1 MKSKLWKALSLATIF
16 LLVVSVVGG
25 NVASTYEA
33 MLNDVLRI
41 ETSKVIG
48 GESPSGYYTSNYA
61 DLQEMIQAKVQLLR
75 DIADEGVVLLK
86 NDGALPIS
94 GGKVTVFGEDNFIM
108 ATNNGGGSVTQTM
121 SGMSTRLSDAL
132 GADGLTITDSGCDM
146 ALVVIGRVAGEGTDA
161 PADSLALTAQD
172 RANLDAAKT
181 TGGKV
186 VVLLSGDHPIEAAE
200 LKADSGISAIL
211 RFGNAGFRGAY
222 GVADVI
228 TGQTN
233 PSGKLVETF
242 AADTASAPANMNF
255 GNYTYTNGS
264 KIKAS
269 QAKNYVVY
277 AEGIYTDYRYY
288 ETRYEDSVL
297 GQGNSG
303 DWSYDNEV
311 VWPFGFGLSYT
322 SFSKALAGVEFD
334 DSGHTAAVTVTV
346 TNTGPVAGKEVVQ
359 VYAQSPYTDYDRE
372 NQVEKSAVQLMG
384 FEKTRLLEPGE
395 SETVTVTINL
405 QWLASYDYTEA
416 KGYILDAGDY
426 YFSIGNGAHEAVN
439 NVLAAKGAAVEGN
452 AELTHHW
459 IVDAF
464 DAETYRNSI
473 YTGAAVTN
481 AFPEADLNN
490 WKAGTI
496 TYLSRSDWQ
505 GTYPKTIELEATPDM
520 VSTLNDT
527 KRYQNGEWSDT
538 RARAEAQE
546 VSYMDLTTLDAVNKS
561 LSSVGVENVTSLR
574 GKPYDDEGW
583 TEILDR
589 LSIYEMSR
597 MVAQGRWLIQAMP
610 SVTFPESTGSDSP
623 IGLNIPYVTLSV
635 DSVSGAKT
643 PIPAGY
649 TVTDGITDDAIPVNG
664 ELEAN
669 MYASEP
675 VLGAT
680 FNKELA
686 RRQGDLWGEDGLYC
700 NASFTWAPGANLHRS
715 AYGGRASEYLSSDPV
730 HTSLMVGEI
739 TKAAN
744 ERGQV
749 LTVKHFVI
757 NEQEQNR
764 IGVATFTNEQALREL
779 YLRAFEGIMTYGEA
793 RGMMSSYN
801 RIGVISTSAEYD
813 LLTTV
818 LRDEWGSNA
827 YVITDLGSPTAGLY
841 DGNAAIAAGVS
852 TMMNNGVYDD
862 ASKAYVNQTLTIDN
876 IKADP
881 VLLYATREAC
891 HRILFNFIHSNAVN
905 GISSDAQIVLIT
917 PWWKTAFTAMWIV
930 FGVSAVGTT
939 ALYLISA
946 NKKKEER

>member
-334 DSGHTAAVTVTV
+334 DSGHTAAV
-346 TNTGPVAGKEVVQ
+346 
-359 VYAQSPYTDYDRE
+359 
-372 NQVEKSAVQLMG
+372 
-384 FEKTRLLEPGE
+384 
-395 SETVTVTINL
+395 
-405 QWLASYDYTEA
+405 
-416 KGYILDAGDY
+416 
-426 YFSIGNGAHEAVN
+426 
-439 NVLAAKGAAVEGN
+439 
-452 AELTHHW
+452 
-459 IVDAF
+459 
-464 DAETYRNSI
+464 
-473 YTGAAVTN
+473 
-481 AFPEADLNN
+481 
-490 WKAGTI
+490 
-496 TYLSRSDWQ
+496 
-505 GTYPKTIELEATPDM
+505 
-520 VSTLNDT
+520 
-527 KRYQNGEWSDT
+527 
-538 RARAEAQE
+538 
-546 VSYMDLTTLDAVNKS
+546 
-561 LSSVGVENVTSLR
+561 
-574 GKPYDDEGW
+574 
-583 TEILDR
+583 
-589 LSIYEMSR
+589 
-597 MVAQGRWLIQAMP
+597 
-610 SVTFPESTGSDSP
+610 SVTLIHTCP
-623 IGLNIPYVTLSV
+623 
-635 DSVSGAKT
+635 
-643 PIPAGY
+643 
-649 TVTDGITDDAIPVNG
+649 
-664 ELEAN
+664 
-669 MYASEP
+669 
-675 VLGAT
+675 
-680 FNKELA
+680 
-686 RRQGDLWGEDGLYC
+686 LWGEGGGPG
-700 NASFTWAPGANLHRS
+700 FGPAPYPR
-715 AYGGRASEYLSSDPV
+715 Y
-730 HTSLMVGEI
+730 
-739 TKAAN
+739 
-744 ERGQV
+744 
-749 LTVKHFVI
+749 
-757 NEQEQNR
+757 
-764 IGVATFTNEQALREL
+764 
-779 YLRAFEGIMTYGEA
+779 
-793 RGMMSSYN
+793 
-801 RIGVISTSAEYD
+801 
-813 LLTTV
+813 
-818 LRDEWGSNA
+818 
-827 YVITDLGSPTAGLY
+827 
-841 DGNAAIAAGVS
+841 
-852 TMMNNGVYDD
+852 
-862 ASKAYVNQTLTIDN
+862 
-876 IKADP
+876 
-881 VLLYATREAC
+881 
-891 HRILFNFIHSNAVN
+891 
-905 GISSDAQIVLIT
+905 
-917 PWWKTAFTAMWIV
+917 
-930 FGVSAVGTT
+930 
-939 ALYLISA
+939 
-946 NKKKEER
+946 